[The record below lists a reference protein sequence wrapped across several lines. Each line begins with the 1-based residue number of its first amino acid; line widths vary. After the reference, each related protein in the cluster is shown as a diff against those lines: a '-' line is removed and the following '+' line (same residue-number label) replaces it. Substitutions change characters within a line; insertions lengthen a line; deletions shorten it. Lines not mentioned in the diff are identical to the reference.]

1 MKKLRDE
8 IDTVLKGRN
17 YVEYSDVSKMKYL
30 TLVLKEALRIN
41 PPFGH
46 IHRLLPHEMDLCGY
60 KVPKGSVVMIPVY
73 GMGRNE
79 KHFKNPEKFDPER
92 FTRDEDS
99 PLFAYIPFSLGARA
113 CIGQTFAMIESKVVL
128 CKLIQQLEFQ
138 LVPNQSFDFVEAV
151 TLTPKDGCKSYM
163 TMRNL

>member
-1 MKKLRDE
+1 
-8 IDTVLKGRN
+8 
-17 YVEYSDVSKMKYL
+17 
-30 TLVLKEALRIN
+30 
-41 PPFGH
+41 
-46 IHRLLPHEMDLCGY
+46 
-60 KVPKGSVVMIPVY
+60 
-73 GMGRNE
+73 MGRNE

-113 CIGQTFAMIESKVVL
+113 CIGQTFAMIESKVVI

-151 TLTPKDGCKSYM
+151 TLTPKDGCKTYM